1 VISVTSLEKAF
12 GGRHLFR
19 GADLRI
25 GARDRLALVGPN
37 GSGKTTLLEMI
48 GGLQE
53 PDGGSITIGGGAQI
67 GYLKQETDH
76 MRGRTVLEEVL
87 SAGSEVVDTGRH
99 LGVLEA
105 EIGELSP
112 GSERDR
118 VVAEYG
124 RLQDRYHTLGGYS
137 HEALAKRILAGL
149 GFQNEDHDRLTE
161 SLSGGWMM
169 RIALAKL
176 LLAEPDLLM
185 LDEPT
190 NHLDVESVEWL
201 ERYLAAYDGAV
212 LLISHDRDFIDGM
225 ASRIVEIFDERLWS
239 YTGNF
244 EAFVRQK
251 EEALV
256 QAEQAAA
263 QQARRRAQLE
273 TFVNRFRYKKSK
285 ARQVQSKI
293 KLLDRME
300 EVDVPEERRRS
311 MRFTFPTPPRPG
323 RVVVE
328 LAGLSFSYGNRPVY
342 EDLDLAIE
350 RGQKVALVG
359 PNGAGKSTLL
369 KLFAGALTPQEGER
383 RLGHNTAV
391 GYFAQHRIDA
401 LDPSKRVI
409 EEISGVIPADVH
421 IKPRSLLGRFLFS
434 GDDVNKS
441 VSVLS
446 GGERTRLALAKLLVQ
461 PFNLLCMDEPT
472 NHLDMWSR
480 DVLEDALEEYQGALV
495 LITHDRHLIRAVADN
510 ILVVVDGETTW
521 FHGDYD
527 YYLDRRER
535 SEEEPEGSPTTH
547 ASGPR
552 GKERRRRAAAH
563 RARTQHLRNEI
574 GRIEEELDHL
584 GAERDSLSALFA
596 DPSVYAGDED
606 LPALATRY
614 EGIQKRIR
622 DLEERWET
630 AAGDLE
636 TIESEVAEAT

>member
-1 VISVTSLEKAF
+1 M
-12 GGRHLFR
+12 
-19 GADLRI
+19 
-25 GARDRLALVGPN
+25 ALVGPN

-53 PDGGSITIGGGAQI
+53 RDGGSIAIAGGAEI

-105 EIGELSP
+105 EIGELPP
-112 GSERDR
+112 GRERDR

-124 RLQDRYHTLGGYS
+124 RLQDRYRTLGGYS

-169 RIALAKL
+169 RIALARL

-201 ERYLAAYDGAV
+201 ERYLASYDGAV
-212 LLISHDRDFIDGM
+212 LLISHDRDFINGM
-225 ASRIVEIFDERLWS
+225 ASRIVEIFGERLWL

-251 EEALV
+251 EEALA

-273 TFVNRFRYKKSK
+273 TFVSRFRYKKSK

-300 EVDVPEERRRS
+300 EVDIPKERRRS
-311 MRFTFPTPPRPG
+311 MHLRFPAPPRPG

-328 LAGLSFSYGNRPVY
+328 LSGLSFSYGDRPVY
-342 EDLDLAIE
+342 ENLDVAIE

-369 KLFAGALTPQEGER
+369 KLLAGALTPRGGER
-383 RLGHNTAV
+383 RLGHKTAV

-401 LDPSKRVI
+401 LDPNKRVI
-409 EEISGVIPADVH
+409 EEISGVIPADAS
-421 IKPRSLLGRFLFS
+421 IKPRALLGRFLFS
-434 GDDVNKS
+434 GDDVDKS

-510 ILVVVDGETTW
+510 VLEVVDGKTNW

-527 YYLDRRER
+527 YYLERRER
-535 SEEEPEGSPTTH
+535 TQEEPQRAPGTQ
-547 ASGPR
+547 ASRPR

-563 RARTQHLRNEI
+563 RARTQHLRTEI
-574 GRIEEELDHL
+574 ARIEGELERL
-584 GAERDSLSALFA
+584 TAERDRLSSLFA
-596 DPSVYAGDED
+596 DPDVYAEDED
-606 LPALATRY
+606 LPALAKRY
-614 EGIQKRIR
+614 EEVQKRIGR
-622 DLEERWET
+622 LEERWEE
-630 AAGDLE
+630 AAQDLE
-636 TIESEVAEAT
+636 TIESDVVEAT